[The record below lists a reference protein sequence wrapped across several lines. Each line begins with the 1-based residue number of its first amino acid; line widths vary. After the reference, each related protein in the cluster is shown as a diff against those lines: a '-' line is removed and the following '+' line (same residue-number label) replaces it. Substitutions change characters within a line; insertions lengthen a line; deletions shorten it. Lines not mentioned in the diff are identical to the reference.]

1 MKGMYWHNVC
11 VMMANEGDRRSR
23 GKSLSGSITKWERMQ
38 MVGRRGRQMR
48 CARQAIHGTANRQLS
63 NQELQF
69 ELAVLLI
76 NLDLEMLHVLDKL
89 EIIA

>member
-1 MKGMYWHNVC
+1 MF
-11 VMMANEGDRRSR
+11 E
-23 GKSLSGSITKWERMQ
+23 
-38 MVGRRGRQMR
+38 RRGRQVR

-63 NQELQF
+63 NQESQF

>member
-1 MKGMYWHNVC
+1 
-11 VMMANEGDRRSR
+11 
-23 GKSLSGSITKWERMQ
+23 
-38 MVGRRGRQMR
+38 MR
-48 CARQAIHGTANRQLS
+48 CAQQAIHGTANRQLS
-63 NQELQF
+63 NQESQF